1 MNGMIKF
8 NYLCINKKVRLS
20 YSFSYMYFRPS
31 YTKYG
36 ENEMGEDLVK
46 SITQFLL

>member
-1 MNGMIKF
+1 MHQQKG
-8 NYLCINKKVRLS
+8 KVEHLS